1 MHRHVIGQPLTIGRP
16 TPNNNVYVLNEEMQP
31 VPLGEVGV
39 MWAGGLGVSAG
50 YVNLP
55 DLTSSRYL
63 PDPFTDDGLVRS
75 PLPWRRLQS

>member
-63 PDPFTDDGLVRS
+63 PDPFTDDG
-75 PLPWRRLQS
+75 